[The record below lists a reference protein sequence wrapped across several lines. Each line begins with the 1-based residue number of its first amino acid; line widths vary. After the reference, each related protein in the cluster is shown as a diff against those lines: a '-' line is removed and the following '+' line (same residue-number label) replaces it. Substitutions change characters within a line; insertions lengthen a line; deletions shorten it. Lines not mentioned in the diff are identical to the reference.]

1 MKLKNKVLKDIE
13 IEGIAS
19 DGKCITRYDNQ
30 VIFVTGV
37 APGDIAD
44 IKVIR
49 KKKSFLEAIP
59 LEIKQHS
66 SLRTEPFCEH
76 FGTCGGCKWQHLDYN
91 SQLKF
96 KQQQVADSLERIGK
110 VDLPAIEEIMRSEET
125 RFYRNKLEFTFS
137 NKRWLTKEEISS
149 DEDFDRD
156 ALGFHIP
163 KRFDKILDINTCYLQ
178 PDPSNEIRL
187 EIKKIA
193 KKHDMPFYDLIA
205 HTGYLRNLIIRTAI
219 TGETMVII
227 QVADD
232 KPDWMK
238 ILVEHLK
245 DTFPSIT
252 SINYVI
258 NQKRNETFNDLEV
271 VNANGLPYITEEMTS
286 PVNEKEKIQFRV
298 GPKSFYQTNA
308 VQAEKLYHKAWEL
321 ADFSGDEL
329 VYDLYTGT
337 GTIANYIASSVKKVI
352 GVEYI
357 QAAIED
363 AKVNS
368 SINNVDNTEFY
379 AGDMKDLLTDSFV
392 NEKGKPDVIITDPPR
407 AGMHADV
414 CQVLLNAAPNK
425 IVYVS
430 CNPSTQARDLAL
442 LDDHYTVKAVQP
454 VDMFPHT
461 HHVENI
467 VLLTRR

>member
-13 IEGIAS
+13 IEGIAT
-19 DGKCITRYDNQ
+19 DGKCVTRYDNQ

-37 APGDIAD
+37 APGDVAD
-44 IKVIR
+44 IKVVR

-59 LEIKQHS
+59 LEIKKQS
-66 SLRTEPFCEH
+66 AFRTTPFCDH
-76 FGTCGGCKWQHLDYN
+76 FGTCGGCKWQHLDYK
-91 SQLKF
+91 SQLNF
-96 KQQQVADSLERIGK
+96 KQQQVIDSLERIGK
-110 VDLPAIEEIMRSEET
+110 VEIPEIKEIMSSEET

-137 NKRWLTKEEISS
+137 NKRWLTKEEINS
-149 DEDFDRD
+149 DQDFDRD

-163 KRFDKILDINTCYLQ
+163 KRFDKILDIEKCYLQ
-178 PDPSNEIRL
+178 PDPSNQIRL
-187 EIKKIA
+187 AIKEVA

-219 TGETMVII
+219 TGDTMVII

-232 KPDWMK
+232 KPEWMD
-238 ILVEHLK
+238 ILVNHLK
-245 DTFPSIT
+245 DHFPSLV

-258 NQKRNETFNDLEV
+258 NTKRNETFNDLEV
-271 VNANGLPYITEEMTS
+271 INVEGLPYFTEEMTS
-286 PVNEKEKIQFRV
+286 PRDNSTKIKFRV

-308 VQAEKLYHKAWEL
+308 KQAEKLYHKAWEL
-321 ADFSGDEL
+321 ANFQGGEL

-337 GTIANYIASSVKKVI
+337 GTIANYVASSVKKVVGI
-352 GVEYI
+352 EYVE
-357 QAAIED
+357 AAIED

-368 SINNVDNTEFY
+368 SINEIENTEFF
-379 AGDMKDLLTDSFV
+379 AGDMKDLLTDSFISD
-392 NEKGKPDVIITDPPR
+392 KGKPDVIITDPPR

-414 CQVLLNAAPNK
+414 CQVILNAAPEK

-442 LDDHYTVKAVQP
+442 LDEKYKVEVVQP

-467 VLLTRR
+467 VLLKHR